1 MTATQRTYNTAVK
14 RLNAY
19 LRTQGMRVSRVRNK
33 VLELICQ
40 LPQPFTAAQLGEACQ
55 TERISTGT
63 VYNCLNLFI
72 SAQILHAI
80 DRQRG
85 RTVTEYELT
94 PTNTVRMVVI
104 CNKCNRV
111 TEIHDKAISRLITER
126 KYTNFKP
133 EHFLLYVYGECKVCR
148 RLKATEEKE

>member
-40 LPQPFTAAQLGEACQ
+40 LPQPFTAAQLEEACQ

-72 SAQILHAI
+72 VAQILHAL

-85 RTVTEYELT
+85 RTVTEYELM
-94 PTNTVRMVVI
+94 PASSVRMVVI
-104 CNKCNRV
+104 CHKCNRV
-111 TEIHDKAISRLITER
+111 TEIHDKAISRLVTER

-133 EHFLLYVYGECKVCR
+133 EQFLMYVYGECKVCR